1 MAASSEETVVTNVSW
16 TRDDGSSSDIRIAR
30 YTGGDQLRQIM
41 VLMSAEL
48 SEPYSIFTF
57 RHFLE
62 GWPQLCFVAHDG
74 DRLVGAIVNKAELRA
89 KTQRMRGYV
98 AMLAVEKAYRRSG
111 LGRRLAATGLQ
122 AMCEV
127 CDEVSVF
134 QASIYPD
141 STGRGFS
148 LRTTFDACYL
158 HDPTSIPFMQIVLET
173 EECNTA
179 ALRLYERLGFVRD
192 KRLPKYYLNNNDAF
206 RLKAI
211 LR

>member
-1 MAASSEETVVTNVSW
+1 MAAAPGDDAGAAAAAAAPPPPPPTADAADAYVATVPCP
-16 TRDDGSSSDIRIAR
+16 RDDGTTADVVIAR

-41 VLMSAEL
+41 ALMSAEL

-62 GWPQLCFVAHDG
+62 GWPHLCFVAHDRASG
-74 DRLVGAIVNKAELRA
+74 RLVGAIVNKAELRQR
-89 KTQRMRGYV
+89 TQRVRGYV
-98 AMLAVEKAYRRSG
+98 AMLAVERPYRRGG

-122 AMCEV
+122 AMCME
-127 CDEVSVF
+127 CDEV
-134 QASIYPD
+134 
-141 STGRGFS
+141 
-148 LRTTFDACYL
+148 L
-158 HDPTSIPFMQIVLET
+158 LET

-192 KRLPKYYLNNNDAF
+192 KRLPRYYLNNNDAF
-206 RLKAI
+206 RLKAV